1 MDIFNYL
8 IDMSDVWRKERAS
21 TQMTIDKLI
30 TKLEKFS
37 KDKEIEKLSNPH
49 SYRGY
54 YSDLGLQISSKTT
67 TVGETID
74 FLNERCLGVTYE
86 GYKGGEYY
94 MDKDT
99 PLFVDTWGSTGD
111 RIMDVIDGDILT
123 FKTQAED

>member
-1 MDIFNYL
+1 MNYL

-21 TQMTIDKLI
+21 TQMTIGKLI
-30 TKLEKFS
+30 TKLETFP

-54 YSDLGLQISSKTT
+54 YSDLGLQISGITT

-74 FLNERCLGVTYE
+74 FLYNRCLNETYH
-86 GYKGGEYY
+86 GYKGGEYV

-99 PLFVDTWGSTGD
+99 PLFEAFWGHTGNK
-111 RIMDVIDGDILT
+111 IIDVIDDDGILT